1 MYRIKKWSISA
12 TLLLLLIS
20 PALSYAEQYSIQG
33 NVIDSTTKKNVS
45 FAIVIVQEAGL
56 VVNAPQ
62 GKFYIALPKAGKYT
76 MKVQSQGLQVVTTSV
91 TIEGPVTRD
100 FHMLPYSSKGT
111 GVVIRGER
119 DIQKVSRHT
128 MTVKQIK
135 EVPASF
141 GDSLNALTS
150 LPSVSRPM
158 GIFGPLIIRGA
169 DEAVN
174 GYYIDDIPVF
184 NPMHFGGLHS
194 VINNDLIRE
203 IDLYASAYPSQFSNA
218 QGAIININT
227 IDEVDKSGGNVDVGL
242 ISASVLFKELITET
256 TYVDE
261 KEKKENKGYM
271 IAAGRLGYLTL
282 FVPLFY
288 EYILDQKLDQVVE
301 YWDYQFKG
309 RYNFDS
315 RNSLSFIMFGS
326 KDILKLIYKEDDME
340 KGEDPLWADAE
351 WKQNQQSHNAGIYY
365 SYKDKKF
372 SNTLMAFAAMTH
384 FYRWAELPE
393 SNSDWAKDL
402 GTDSK
407 PYVFGAKDKLRF
419 EWLENHAE
427 LRLGAEVNYY
437 RFNVEGKIL
446 LPREYIESGFDPND
460 PDLVVTIN
468 IDKTI
473 ENYTFVQFMEN
484 KFTFGWFTIVPGY
497 HTEYLERTDKWVFD
511 PRGMASITFPTG
523 TTIGA
528 AGGWYSHFIQTNGSY
543 FNEVPLLAQID
554 YIDPQRS
561 LHRSVSL
568 EQRISD
574 YTLKLEGFSN
584 KFWDI
589 VDAEEWTDKDGT
601 VKNFRNN
608 GKMKTYGFEIMAKV
622 SDEKEQGLFGWS
634 SYTYTQAKYRS
645 NLPSDEYGDEWISA
659 WSEQVHVLKA
669 VAGYT
674 YGRHT
679 LSARFQF
686 NTTLPYSP
694 IVDAEQDT
702 TYIGKNERWVPVY
715 GKTNSEHLAPEHRL
729 DLRYSYKTN
738 YKWGYV
744 SWYVE
749 VINAYNFRSE
759 EYKFDY
765 RYDEGGNNPSVKK
778 SDDIAIIPNFGVEAK
793 F

>member
-1 MYRIKKWSISA
+1 MYYIMKRSIIA
-12 TLLLLLIS
+12 AVLLLIIS
-20 PALSYAEQYSIQG
+20 GISHAQQFSMQG
-33 NVIDSTTKKNVS
+33 NIIDSTSKKNVS

-62 GKFYIALPKAGKYT
+62 GKYYIALPKAGKYT
-76 MKVQSQGLQVVTTSV
+76 VKVQSQGLQTVTTSLTV
-91 TIEGPVTRD
+91 EGNVARD
-100 FHMLPYSSKGT
+100 FQMLPYTSKG
-111 GVVIRGER
+111 GSVVIRGER

-135 EVPASF
+135 DVPASF

-169 DEAVN
+169 DSSVN

-242 ISASVLFKELITET
+242 ISASALVKEPITET
-256 TYVDE
+256 TYADG
-261 KEKKENKGYM
+261 KEKKENKGYL
-271 IAAGRLGYLTL
+271 IAAGRFGYLTL
-282 FVPLFY
+282 FIPLFY
-288 EYILDQKLDQVVE
+288 EYVLDQKLEQVVE

-309 RYNFDS
+309 KYNLDS
-315 RNSLSFIMFGS
+315 RNSLSFIVFGS
-326 KDILKLIYKEDDME
+326 KDKLKLIYKEDDME

-351 WKQNQQSHNAGIYY
+351 WKQNQQSHNAGVYY

-372 SNTLMAFAAMTH
+372 SNTLMAFAAMTD

-407 PYVFGAKDKLRF
+407 PYIFGAKDKMRL
-419 EWLENHAE
+419 EWWENHAE

-446 LPREYIESGFDPND
+446 LPREYIESGFDAND
-460 PDLVVTIN
+460 PDLAVTIN

-511 PRGMASITFPTG
+511 PRGMASIAFPTG

-528 AGGWYSHFIQTNGSY
+528 AGGWYSHFIQTNGDY
-543 FNEVPLLAQID
+543 FNEVPLLAEIE

-561 LHRSVSL
+561 IHRSVSL

-574 YTLKLEGFSN
+574 YTVKLEGFSN
-584 KFWDI
+584 RFWDI

-608 GKMKTYGFEIMAKV
+608 GKMKTYGFELMAKV
-622 SDEKEQGLFGWS
+622 SDEREQGLFGWT

-645 NLPSDEYGDEWISA
+645 NLATDDYGDEWISS

-674 YGRHT
+674 YGKHT

-686 NTTLPYSP
+686 NSSLPYSP
-694 IVDAEQDT
+694 IVDAVQDT
-702 TYIGKNERWVPVY
+702 TYVGKTERWIPVY
-715 GKTNSEHLAPEHRL
+715 GKTNSERLDPEHRL

-744 SWYVE
+744 SWYIE
-749 VINAYNFRSE
+749 AINVYNFRSE
-759 EYKFDY
+759 EYNFDY
-765 RYDEGGNNPSVKK
+765 RHDEGGSNPSIKK
-778 SDDIAIIPNFGVEAK
+778 SKDVAIIPNFGVEAK